1 MSIFSAIGHAFSS
14 VAHDIEHG
22 VEGAAKGFLSG
33 GPLGAIE
40 GGVSG
45 ALGEFEKQGGLA
57 GLVGGLSPFSQNQG
71 FANPQSSY
79 GPGPQPGSGMPGSTG
94 VMSLLERAEADIEQ
108 IESLLNG
115 GGAGAGTTAIGDNM
129 PPFQP
134 LNGGGAG
141 PGSMP
146 MGSCQPPL
154 PQLNL
159 PTSGSALAG
168 GAPTPFAPT
177 QTNQKAQLI
186 ADAQF
191 IAQNSAN
198 PAEAS
203 QVAIAQNDLQYR
215 EANIIS
221 NASTISHS
229 NVPASVLQGAMN
241 QIVSD
246 ASRGNEANL
255 VGDLNQLSS
264 DIRSGQSPVGRLI
277 YSA

>member
-1 MSIFSAIGHAFSS
+1 MNLSA
-14 VAHDIEHG
+14 
-22 VEGAAKGFLSG
+22 
-33 GPLGAIE
+33 
-40 GGVSG
+40 
-45 ALGEFEKQGGLA
+45 
-57 GLVGGLSPFSQNQG
+57 
-71 FANPQSSY
+71 
-79 GPGPQPGSGMPGSTG
+79 PGSTG
-94 VMSLLERAEADIEQ
+94 ILALLGRAEADIEQ
-108 IESLLNG
+108 IESLLHG
-115 GGAGAGTTAIGDNM
+115 GGAGAGMTPIGDNSGLGS
-129 PPFQP
+129 PYALQNTTPFNNQ
-134 LNGGGAG
+134 
-141 PGSMP
+141 
-146 MGSCQPPL
+146 
-154 PQLNL
+154 
-159 PTSGSALAG
+159 G
-168 GAPTPFAPT
+168 GAPVPFTPT

-191 IAQNSAN
+191 IAQNAAN

-255 VGDLNQLSS
+255 VGDLSQLSS
-264 DIRSGQSPVGRLI
+264 DIRSGQTPLGQLI